1 MRIKD
6 DSKREAL
13 LQATVSV
20 VNQTGFVAASVSKIA
35 SAAGVSP
42 ATLYTYFENKDDLI
56 VSTYMALMSRMSDG
70 IFRGVD
76 TGLPTREALYAI
88 WRRTFEYVSRNRGD
102 FLYTEQFSKSPYL
115 KHLKLEDLQSFFA
128 PLISVVR
135 RGVDE
140 KVLKDV
146 HFHMHILFFYYP
158 ILTLANPGSCHSV
171 AIDEATINTA
181 FQLAWDA
188 IKL

>member
-13 LQATVSV
+13 LRATVSV
-20 VNQTGFVAASVSKIA
+20 VNKTGFVAASVSKIA
-35 SAAGVSP
+35 GAAQVSP

-56 VSTYMALMSRMSDG
+56 ISTYMALMSRMSDG
-70 IFRGVD
+70 VFRGVD
-76 TGLPTREALYAI
+76 TGLPVRAALYDI

-102 FLYTEQFSKSPYL
+102 FLYTEQFAKSPYV
-115 KHLKLEDLQSFFA
+115 KHLRLEDLQAFFA
-128 PLISVVR
+128 PLISLVR

-140 KVLKDV
+140 KILKDV

-171 AIDEATINTA
+171 AIEEATIETA

-188 IKL
+188 IRL